1 MPMGK
6 IEFLL
11 YSRKQCSLC
20 NKAKMILEELS
31 LEIGSSYI
39 EIDIDT
45 SDELTEKYG
54 LMIPVLELNGDII
67 QYGKITKQALYL
79 KNLLNS

>member
-1 MPMGK
+1 MGK

-20 NKAKMILEELS
+20 NKAKMILQELS

-79 KNLLNS
+79 KNLLNG

>member
-1 MPMGK
+1 MGK

-20 NKAKMILEELS
+20 NKAKMILQELS

-67 QYGKITKQALYL
+67 QYGKITKEALYL
-79 KNLLNS
+79 KN